1 MTLVVWPRCCGSV
14 VPYATTRPTGQLS
27 RTVTVGV
34 MDLMGGDRSLSHI
47 PPSRIGNLR
56 AVVNSPAQQITFYWT
71 APGDQRDHGTGE
83 SLDWI
88 VKASKVK

>member
-1 MTLVVWPRCCGSV
+1 M

-27 RTVTVGV
+27 RTVTVGLI
-34 MDLMGGDRSLSHI
+34 DLIGGERSLSHI

-56 AVVNSPAQQITFYWT
+56 AVINAPAQQITFYWT

-83 SLDWI
+83 AWHVIIKGQCIEKKSSR
-88 VKASKVK
+88 K